1 MEINNSNMEKAHNE
15 LLEIFKKKNS
25 DYGNSF
31 EKSLQ
36 EHGIISAIVRM
47 EDKMRR
53 LTNLSKQSSN
63 QKVDDESIIDT
74 LKDLSNYALMTAIWL
89 EPTEV
94 NPYTNKLEEKF
105 DMSYFYG
112 RGRKFKNIIQDII
125 RADPDIIITESVIFN
140 NPINPDTISF
150 DVNNTRKIISW
161 WFNSKYSKK
170 SNYIFT
176 YYYYNSIA
184 NDKLGHIKIFIKEGI
199 DDVSIK

>member
-53 LTNLSKQSSN
+53 LTNLSKQTSN

-89 EPTEV
+89 EPTEL
-94 NPYTNKLEEKF
+94 NAYTNKLEKKF
-105 DMSYFYG
+105 NMSYFDG
-112 RGRKFKNIIQDII
+112 RGKKFKSVIQDII
-125 RADPDIIITESVIFN
+125 SFDTNMIITESITFN
-140 NPINPDTISF
+140 NMVQTDMISF
-150 DVNNTRKIISW
+150 DVNNIKKIVLW
-161 WFNSKYSKK
+161 WINSKYSKK
-170 SNYIFT
+170 SNYTFI
-176 YYYYNSIA
+176 YN
-184 NDKLGHIKIFIKEGI
+184 NDINDDKRGNIKIYIKEVES
-199 DDVSIK
+199 DVRIK

>member
-53 LTNLSKQSSN
+53 LTNLSKQTSN

-89 EPTEV
+89 EPTEL
-94 NPYTNKLEEKF
+94 NAYTNKLEKKF
-105 DMSYFYG
+105 NMSYFDG
-112 RGRKFKNIIQDII
+112 RGKKFKSVIQDII
-125 RADPDIIITESVIFN
+125 SFDTNMIITESITFN
-140 NPINPDTISF
+140 NMVQTDMISF
-150 DVNNTRKIISW
+150 DVNNIKKIVLW
-161 WFNSKYSKK
+161 WITSKYSKK
-170 SNYIFT
+170 SNYTFI
-176 YYYYNSIA
+176 YNNNI
-184 NDKLGHIKIFIKEGI
+184 NDDKRGNIKIYIKEVES
-199 DDVSIK
+199 DVRIK